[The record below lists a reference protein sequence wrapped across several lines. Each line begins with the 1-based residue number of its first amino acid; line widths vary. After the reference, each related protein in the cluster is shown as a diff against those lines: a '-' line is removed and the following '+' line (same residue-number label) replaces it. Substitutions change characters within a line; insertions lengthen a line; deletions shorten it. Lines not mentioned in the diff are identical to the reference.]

1 MSRVSLAGMG
11 GFRAERQASVYVL
24 PSQVLRLHTAFAAGA
39 HDGRIRRQWSL
50 VMEHVHDYL
59 IVGAGMAADA
69 AAKAIRELDSAAD
82 VAVVGEETSPPYQ
95 RPPLSKALWKG
106 DKTVAGI
113 DLGTAASGAKLY
125 TGRRVVVLDRAAH
138 VVRDDQGDSYRYRRL
153 LLATGA
159 TPRQLPFEG
168 GDRLIHYRALRDYE
182 ALRRFARPGANIAVI
197 GGGFIGAELA
207 ASLCGVGCKV
217 CLLFPDAHIGAGRY
231 PDGLA
236 RHLDDYYRQRG
247 VDVRSGVR
255 VTGGRPVDGGVELG
269 LSDGSL
275 LRVEAA
281 VAGLGVTP
289 NTALAEQAGLK
300 LDNGIVV
307 DAQLRSSEPEIW
319 AAGDVANFYNPAL
332 DRRLRV
338 EHEDAAVGMG
348 RHAGRAMVGKG
359 DSYDTLPF
367 FYSDLFDLG
376 YEAVGLLDTRLDVVE
391 DWREPYRE
399 GVVYYLERGRVRGV
413 LLWNTWDQVDAARAL
428 IAEAGPFDAASV
440 KGRLPRRA

>member
-1 MSRVSLAGMG
+1 
-11 GFRAERQASVYVL
+11 
-24 PSQVLRLHTAFAAGA
+24 
-39 HDGRIRRQWSL
+39 
-50 VMEHVHDYL
+50 MEHVHDYL

-69 AAKAIRELDSAAD
+69 AAKAIREVDAEAN
-82 VAVVGEETSPPYQ
+82 VGMVGEEGAPPYQ

-106 DKTVAGI
+106 GKTLADI

-125 TGRRVVVLDRAAH
+125 QDRRIVALDRAAH
-138 VVRDDQGDSYRYRRL
+138 VARDGKGDTYRYRRL

-159 TPRQLPFEG
+159 TPRRLSSEG
-168 GDRLIHYRALRDYE
+168 SDRIIHFRTQDDYL
-182 ALRRFARPGANIAVI
+182 ALRRHAQPGAIIAVI

-217 CLLFPDAHIGAGRY
+217 SMLFPDAHIGAGRY
-231 PDGLA
+231 PGGLA
-236 RHLDDYYRQRG
+236 RYLDDYYRQHG
-247 VDVRSGVR
+247 VDLRSGVR
-255 VTGGRPVDGGVELG
+255 VTGSRPTDGGVELS
-269 LSDGSL
+269 LSDGSV

-300 LDNGIVV
+300 VDNGIVV
-307 DAQLRSSEPEIW
+307 DAQLRSSDPDIW
-319 AAGDVANFYNPAL
+319 AAGDVANFHNPAL

-338 EHEDAAVGMG
+338 EHEDAAVSMG
-348 RHAGRAMVGKG
+348 RHAGRAMAGIEG
-359 DSYDTLPF
+359 SYDTLPF

-391 DWREPYRE
+391 DWREPNRE
-399 GVVYYLERGRVRGV
+399 GVVYYLDHGRVRGV

-428 IAEAGPFDAASV
+428 IAEAGPFDAASL
-440 KGRLPRRA
+440 KGRLPRQA